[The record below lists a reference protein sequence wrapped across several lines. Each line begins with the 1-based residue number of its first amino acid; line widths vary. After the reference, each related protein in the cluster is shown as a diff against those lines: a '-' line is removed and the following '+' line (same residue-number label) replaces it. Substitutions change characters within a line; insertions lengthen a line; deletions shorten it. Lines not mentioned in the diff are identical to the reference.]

1 MLEKILILLSII
13 INQLCA
19 LQKKMAFPIMHI
31 LNIIGQTIIFI
42 SIQVFIQMMQPD
54 TPQLYLLDADI
65 KICFSSDYSRAN
77 IVATK
82 NEQVITFVLE
92 RKEYRDDEKA
102 PDMLY

>member
-13 INQLCA
+13 INQLFA

-54 TPQLYLLDADI
+54 TPQLYLLEDI
-65 KICFSSDYSRAN
+65 GKYRMQ
-77 IVATK
+77 TLK
-82 NEQVITFVLE
+82 FVLVPTIAE
-92 RKEYRDDEKA
+92 LTLLPLKTNR
-102 PDMLY
+102 L